1 MMEMSVLWTLSLV
14 YDQTILFPLSMQ
26 FKSRLRRDHN
36 SCLSPRVKRF
46 RWEQHRLCGQTAAVA
61 SLCTQPV
68 YTVDAQQRHTL
79 WHCKQYYM
87 EYTANVMDA
96 WTWWKVD
103 RYFRRTTLL
112 IDDIYRNHKI
122 KRFMRVKNLCH
133 RFKHTTMREILFTAC
148 NEKIND
154 ETCSHSDVLIRS
166 TWIDL
171 IPFVVFG

>member
-1 MMEMSVLWTLSLV
+1 MKKSILCEDPSKLMMEMSVLWTLSLV
-14 YDQTILFPLSMQ
+14 YDQTFIFPLSMQ
-26 FKSRLRRDHN
+26 FKSRLRREHN

-103 RYFRRTTLL
+103 RYFRRMTLL

-122 KRFMRVKNLCH
+122 NVSCELKTYVIGLNIQLCEKYYLQRVTRK
-133 RFKHTTMREILFTAC
+133 
-148 NEKIND
+148 
-154 ETCSHSDVLIRS
+154 
-166 TWIDL
+166 
-171 IPFVVFG
+171 